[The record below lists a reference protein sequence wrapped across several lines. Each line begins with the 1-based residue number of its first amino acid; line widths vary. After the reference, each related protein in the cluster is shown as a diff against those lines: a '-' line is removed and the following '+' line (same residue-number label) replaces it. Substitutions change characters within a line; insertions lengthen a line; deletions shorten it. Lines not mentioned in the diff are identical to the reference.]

1 MKQNFFE
8 FRFNHLSENNNFCL
22 SKKNYLAF
30 NLISAWPKWSIKN
43 VLIYGPKSSGK
54 TLICSIWK
62 SKAKAEIIYPGLLKK
77 KNIGEIEK
85 IKKGSSLIFED
96 IDILIN
102 SKIVDEEM
110 ILFLFNILKEKECFF
125 IFTSSKNPKQMNLSL
140 ADLRSRLYS
149 SMIVE
154 LESPDDDLIKK
165 IIQTKLRQKQIT
177 ISNENI
183 NFLIKRIN
191 RDYNAA
197 IAVSELID
205 KQSMVSKSN
214 ISKLFLRK
222 IINLI

>member
-1 MKQNFFE
+1 MDQNHVEKHLFVQFGNQKQ
-8 FRFNHLSENNNFCL
+8 
-22 SKKNYLAF
+22 K
-30 NLISAWPKWSIKN
+30 PK
-43 VLIYGPKSSGK
+43 IY
-54 TLICSIWK
+54 IQVC
-62 SKAKAEIIYPGLLKK
+62 LKK

-96 IDILIN
+96 IDMLIN

-154 LESPDDDLIKK
+154 LKSPDDDLIRK
-165 IIQTKLRQKQIT
+165 IIQTKLKQKQIT

-183 NFLIKRIN
+183 NFLIKRID

-197 IAVSELID
+197 INVSELID

-214 ISKLFLRK
+214 ISKIFLRK
-222 IINLI
+222 IIDLI

>member
-1 MKQNFFE
+1 
-8 FRFNHLSENNNFCL
+8 
-22 SKKNYLAF
+22 
-30 NLISAWPKWSIKN
+30 
-43 VLIYGPKSSGK
+43 
-54 TLICSIWK
+54 
-62 SKAKAEIIYPGLLKK
+62 
-77 KNIGEIEK
+77 
-85 IKKGSSLIFED
+85 
-96 IDILIN
+96 
-102 SKIVDEEM
+102 
-110 ILFLFNILKEKECFF
+110 
-125 IFTSSKNPKQMNLSL
+125 MNLSL

-183 NFLIKRIN
+183 NFLIKRID